1 MKNANNARLNDMTKG
16 SVLPQIVLF
25 AIPLFIG
32 NLFQQ
37 LYNTADCFVVGH
49 FSWKKRP
56 GRNWF
61 YESYYNDCNQFF

>member
-25 AIPLFIG
+25 AIPLFTV

-49 FSWKKRP
+49 FLRVIL
-56 GRNWF
+56 
-61 YESYYNDCNQFF
+61 